1 MWGVYLKTLFVY
13 CSDDDTINA
22 LCNESALRKLDT
34 VALELSNCTR
44 KSTFKRYFGID
55 RTRRGYY
62 YAGYDVEIE
71 KFDKIIF
78 ACDEYMGEIPPEIS
92 AFIRKHELRYKEIDC
107 IVFGDGKNAR
117 KAKDNLRVRVSLSGG
132 TVRNTISVS
141 AKELKR
147 EEEDVFFSV
156 RHRLAV

>member
-1 MWGVYLKTLFVY
+1 MKTLFVY

-22 LCNESALRKLDT
+22 LCNESALRKIDT
-34 VALELSNCTR
+34 IALELSSTTG
-44 KSTFKRYFGID
+44 KSSFSRYFGIN
-55 RTRRGYY
+55 RTRRFSSMG
-62 YAGYDVEIE
+62 GYDVDVES
-71 KFDKIIF
+71 FDKIIF

-92 AFIRKHELRYKEIDC
+92 AFISKHELRYKEIDC

-132 TVRNTISVS
+132 TVRNTVSVS

-147 EEEDVFFSV
+147 EEEDVLFSV